1 MIFNDVD
8 FRSLVKVLRVTK
20 EMIPPVTT
28 NYTRVPD
35 RDDALIARQEM
46 GVLYIY
52 VDIGLKTKTKEEL
65 VDLERVLAGLLYTK
79 EPKKLILT
87 KEPDKYYKAILS
99 GPTMIHKF
107 RRIGEARL
115 QFMCA
120 DPIAY
125 GRLIDGPI
133 DGERIN
139 QGTYPS
145 KALITITLAD
155 ASDHVQATL
164 VNTGE
169 YIRIEDDFDEGDIVA
184 IDCEDQ
190 SVKKNGHLIMDKLTL
205 ESDFFEIPPGP
216 YKITISPSDNAR
228 VEYRE
233 RWI

>member
-28 NYTRVPD
+28 IYTRVPD

-99 GPTMIHKF
+99 GPTMIIF

-115 QFMCA
+115 
-120 DPIAY
+120 
-125 GRLIDGPI
+125 
-133 DGERIN
+133 
-139 QGTYPS
+139 
-145 KALITITLAD
+145 
-155 ASDHVQATL
+155 
-164 VNTGE
+164 
-169 YIRIEDDFDEGDIVA
+169 
-184 IDCEDQ
+184 
-190 SVKKNGHLIMDKLTL
+190 HL
-205 ESDFFEIPPGP
+205 
-216 YKITISPSDNAR
+216 
-228 VEYRE
+228 
-233 RWI
+233 